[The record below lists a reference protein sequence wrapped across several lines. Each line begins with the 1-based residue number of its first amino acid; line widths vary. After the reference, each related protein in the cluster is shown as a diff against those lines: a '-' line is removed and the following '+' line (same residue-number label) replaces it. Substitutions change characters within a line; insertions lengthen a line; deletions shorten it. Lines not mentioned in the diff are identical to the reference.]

1 MRLNEQYTRRTE
13 LHAGSRM
20 DSYRWEKGEIGITE
34 HAQKELGDIVYVE
47 LPVLDDEIEAGDE
60 FGTIESVK
68 AVSPL
73 YMPLSGKVVEV
84 NSELRDHPELVNDDC
99 YDEGWIVRIVIT
111 NTDEQEDLLD
121 AEGYQAIL

>member
-1 MRLNEQYTRRTE
+1 MSNIPEELNYTPDHEWIRID
-13 LHAGSRM
+13 GK
-20 DSYRWEKGEIGITE
+20 KGEVGITE

-99 YDEGWIVRIVIT
+99 YDEGWIVRIEIK

>member
-1 MRLNEQYTRRTE
+1 MSNIPEELNYTPDHEWIRID
-13 LHAGSRM
+13 GK
-20 DSYRWEKGEIGITE
+20 KGEVGITE

-99 YDEGWIVRIVIT
+99 YDEGWIVRIEIT

-121 AEGYQAIL
+121 GEGYQAIL

>member
-1 MRLNEQYTRRTE
+1 MSNIPEELNYTPDHEWIRID
-13 LHAGSRM
+13 GK
-20 DSYRWEKGEIGITE
+20 KGEVGITE

-84 NSELRDHPELVNDDC
+84 NSELRDHPELVNEDC
-99 YDEGWIVRIVIT
+99 YDEGWIVRIKIT
-111 NTDEQEDLLD
+111 NSDEQEDLLD

>member
-1 MRLNEQYTRRTE
+1 MSNIPEELNYTPDHEWIRID
-13 LHAGSRM
+13 GK
-20 DSYRWEKGEIGITE
+20 KGEVGITE

-68 AVSPL
+68 SVSPL

-99 YDEGWIVRIVIT
+99 YDEGWIVRIEIT

-121 AEGYQAIL
+121 AEGYQATL

>member
-1 MRLNEQYTRRTE
+1 MSNIPEELNYTSDHEWIRID
-13 LHAGSRM
+13 GK
-20 DSYRWEKGEIGITE
+20 KGEIGITE

-99 YDEGWIVRIVIT
+99 YDEGWIVRIEIT

>member
-1 MRLNEQYTRRTE
+1 MSNIPEELNYTPDHEWIRID
-13 LHAGSRM
+13 GK
-20 DSYRWEKGEIGITE
+20 KGEVGITE

-99 YDEGWIVRIVIT
+99 YDEGWIVRIEIT
-111 NTDEQEDLLD
+111 NTDQQDALLD

>member
-1 MRLNEQYTRRTE
+1 MTNIPEELNYTPDHEWIRID
-13 LHAGSRM
+13 GK
-20 DSYRWEKGEIGITE
+20 KGEVGITE
-34 HAQKELGDIVYVE
+34 DAQKELGDIVYVE

-84 NSELRDHPELVNDDC
+84 NAELRDHPELINDDC
-99 YDEGWIVRIVIT
+99 YDEGWIVRIEIT

-121 AEGYQAIL
+121 AEGYQEIL

>member
-1 MRLNEQYTRRTE
+1 MSKIPEELNYTPDHEWIRID
-13 LHAGSRM
+13 GK
-20 DSYRWEKGEIGITE
+20 KGEVGITE

-60 FGTIESVK
+60 FGTVESVK

-99 YDEGWIVRIVIT
+99 YDEGWIVRIKIS

>member
-1 MRLNEQYTRRTE
+1 MSNIHKELNYTPDHEWIRID
-13 LHAGSRM
+13 GK
-20 DSYRWEKGEIGITE
+20 KGEVGITE

-84 NSELRDHPELVNDDC
+84 NSELRDHPELVNEDC
-99 YDEGWIVRIVIT
+99 YDEGWIIRIEIT
-111 NTDEQEDLLD
+111 NKDEQEDLLN
-121 AEGYQAIL
+121 AEGYQSIL

>member
-1 MRLNEQYTRRTE
+1 MSNIPEELNYTPDHEWIRID
-13 LHAGSRM
+13 GK
-20 DSYRWEKGEIGITE
+20 KGEVGITE

-47 LPVLDDEIEAGDE
+47 LPLLDDEIEAGDE

-99 YDEGWIVRIVIT
+99 YDEGWIVRIKIT
-111 NTDEQEDLLD
+111 NSDEQEDLLD

>member
-1 MRLNEQYTRRTE
+1 MSDIPEELNYTPDHEWIRID
-13 LHAGSRM
+13 GK
-20 DSYRWEKGEIGITE
+20 KGEVGITE
-34 HAQKELGDIVYVE
+34 HAQRELGDIVYVE

-99 YDEGWIVRIVIT
+99 YDEGWIVRIEIT

>member
-1 MRLNEQYTRRTE
+1 MSDIPEELNYTADHEWIRID
-13 LHAGSRM
+13 GK
-20 DSYRWEKGEIGITE
+20 KGEVGITE

-84 NSELRDHPELVNDDC
+84 NAELRDHPELVNDDC
-99 YDEGWIVRIVIT
+99 YDEGWIVRIEIS

-121 AEGYQAIL
+121 AEGYQSIL

>member
-1 MRLNEQYTRRTE
+1 MSNIPEELNYTPDHEWIRID
-13 LHAGSRM
+13 GK
-20 DSYRWEKGEIGITE
+20 KGEVGITE

-99 YDEGWIVRIVIT
+99 YDEGWIVRIEIT

>member
-1 MRLNEQYTRRTE
+1 MSNIPDELNYTPDHEWIRID
-13 LHAGSRM
+13 GK
-20 DSYRWEKGEIGITE
+20 KGEVGITE

-99 YDEGWIVRIVIT
+99 YDEGWIVRIEIT
-111 NTDEQEDLLD
+111 NTDEKEDLLD
-121 AEGYQAIL
+121 AEGYQEIL

>member
-1 MRLNEQYTRRTE
+1 MSNIPEELNYTADHEWVRVD
-13 LHAGSRM
+13 GK
-20 DSYRWEKGEIGITE
+20 KGEVGITE

-73 YMPLSGKVVEV
+73 YMPLSGRVVEV
-84 NSELRDHPELVNDDC
+84 NSELRDHPELVNEDC
-99 YDEGWIVRIVIT
+99 YDEGWIIRIEIS
-111 NTDEQEDLLD
+111 NPDEQEDLLD
-121 AEGYQAIL
+121 AEAYLAIL

>member
-1 MRLNEQYTRRTE
+1 MSNIPAELNYTPDHEWIRID
-13 LHAGSRM
+13 GK
-20 DSYRWEKGEIGITE
+20 KGEVGITE

-47 LPVLDDEIEAGDE
+47 LPVLDDQIEAGDE

-84 NSELRDHPELVNDDC
+84 NSELRDHPELVNEDC
-99 YDEGWIVRIVIT
+99 YDEGWIVRIEIT
-111 NTDEQEDLLD
+111 NTDELEDLLD
-121 AEGYQAIL
+121 AEGYQEIL

>member
-1 MRLNEQYTRRTE
+1 MSNIPEELNYTPDHEWIRID
-13 LHAGSRM
+13 GK
-20 DSYRWEKGEIGITE
+20 KGEVGITD
-34 HAQKELGDIVYVE
+34 HAQKALGDIVYVE

-99 YDEGWIVRIVIT
+99 YDEGWIVRIEIT
-111 NTDEQEDLLD
+111 NTDQQENLLD

>member
-1 MRLNEQYTRRTE
+1 MSNIPEELNYTPDHEWIRID
-13 LHAGSRM
+13 GK
-20 DSYRWEKGEIGITE
+20 KGEIGITE

-99 YDEGWIVRIVIT
+99 YDEGWIVRIEIT